1 MYEFTKREQVAL
13 EYTKSFAKDNCYT
26 YVGTEHILYGL
37 IKEGKGLAAKILQSQ
52 NIKTE
57 DIEESINKLHENT
70 KRLKK
75 VEPELTPRAHR
86 VLENSVK
93 EAKRLSCSYIGTEH
107 ILASLLMES
116 DSMAVRVLIELDVDP
131 NKIFLDII
139 KITTDTQIVTN
150 SISSFKINTPNL
162 DMYSK
167 DLTQLAK
174 QGKIDPIVR
183 ERRRTRKSNRNIV

>member
-1 MYEFTKREQVAL
+1 MYEFTKRAQVAL
-13 EYTKSFAKDNCYT
+13 EYTKSFAKDNGYT

-37 IKEGKGLAAKILQSQ
+37 IKEGKGLASKILQSQ
-52 NIKTE
+52 NIKVE
-57 DIEESINKLHENT
+57 DVEQSINKLHENT
-70 KRLKK
+70 KKIKK

-93 EAKRLSCSYIGTEH
+93 EAKKLSCSYIGTEH
-107 ILASLLMES
+107 ILASLLLEA
-116 DSMAVRVLIELDVDP
+116 DSMAVRVLIDLDVDP

-150 SISSFKINTPNL
+150 SVLSSKMNTPNL
-162 DMYSK
+162 DIYSK
-167 DLTQLAK
+167 DLTELAK

-183 ERRRTRKSNRNIV
+183 KRRRVRKSNRNTI